1 MMLTC
6 APQYD
11 NNTTVESA
19 HGKYNAPK
27 IWLIVNTT
35 FTYSYYER
43 LHTDYL
49 DKRNLPKLIIRLVL
63 SILPHAPLNLSEPRK
78 IQHNI
83 DNTYNAHQE
92 FPHPPE
98 PNSGRQSWLSPSN
111 SN

>member
-1 MMLTC
+1 MLTC
-6 APQYD
+6 TPQYD
-11 NNTTVESA
+11 NNTTVGSA
-19 HGKYNAPK
+19 HGRYNAHK
-27 IWLIVNTT
+27 TWLIVNTI

-98 PNSGRQSWLSPSN
+98 PNSERQSWLSPSN

>member
-1 MMLTC
+1 MLTC

-19 HGKYNAPK
+19 HGRYNAPK
-27 IWLIVNTT
+27 TWLIVNTT

-63 SILPHAPLNLSEPRK
+63 SILPQYDISIFVKFKGVYFERIWVGNYFRRIYKK
-78 IQHNI
+78 IRRLG
-83 DNTYNAHQE
+83 D
-92 FPHPPE
+92 FCPF
-98 PNSGRQSWLSPSN
+98 
-111 SN
+111 

>member
-1 MMLTC
+1 MLTC

-19 HGKYNAPK
+19 HGRYNAPK
-27 IWLIVNTT
+27 TWLIVNTT

-63 SILPHAPLNLSEPRK
+63 SILPHLTHLTCTA
-78 IQHNI
+78 
-83 DNTYNAHQE
+83 DT
-92 FPHPPE
+92 PP
-98 PNSGRQSWLSPSN
+98 SGSLH
-111 SN
+111 

>member
-1 MMLTC
+1 MLTC

-19 HGKYNAPK
+19 HGRYNAPK
-27 IWLIVNTT
+27 TWLIVNTT

-63 SILPHAPLNLSEPRK
+63 SILPQHVQ
-78 IQHNI
+78 IQRSII
-83 DNTYNAHQE
+83 DATPGCMYCTGQM
-92 FPHPPE
+92 
-98 PNSGRQSWLSPSN
+98 
-111 SN
+111 